1 MSSLCQNKNIT
12 MKEFNIT
19 IPVTELSYDELSADE
34 LELVNAAREASHRAY
49 APYSHFYVGAA
60 IRLDNG
66 VIVPGSNQ
74 ENAAFPS
81 GTCAERSACFY
92 AGARYPEAHFEAIAV
107 AARGADGNELAEPAS
122 PCGACRQAL
131 EEYEHLAGHDVP
143 VYMAGKDKVYR
154 LPSVA
159 SLLPFT
165 FYEF

>member
-1 MSSLCQNKNIT
+1 

-19 IPVTELSYDELSADE
+19 IPVTELSYDELSPAE
-34 LELVNAAREASHRAY
+34 LELVNTAREASHRAY
-49 APYSHFYVGAA
+49 APYSHFHVGAA
-60 IRLDNG
+60 IRLSNG

-92 AGARYPEAHFEAIAV
+92 AGARYPEARFEAIAV
-107 AARGADGNELAEPAS
+107 AARGTDGEELDEPAS

-131 EEYEHLAGHDVP
+131 MEYEHLAGHPVP
-143 VYMAGKDKVYR
+143 VYLAGRHKVYK
-154 LPSVA
+154 LPSVS

-165 FYEF
+165 FVEF

>member
-1 MSSLCQNKNIT
+1 
-12 MKEFNIT
+12 MKEFNIN
-19 IPVTELSYDELSADE
+19 IPVTELAYDELSADE
-34 LELVNAAREASHRAY
+34 LQLVNTAREASHRAY
-49 APYSHFYVGAA
+49 APYSHFHVGAA

-81 GTCAERSACFY
+81 GTCAERSACFF

-107 AARGADGNELAEPAS
+107 AARGADGKELEEPAS

-143 VYMAGKDKVYR
+143 VYMAGRDKVYR